1 MKTVNRTDR
10 VEEIS
15 IYDIKDFSIGH
26 EEDKE
31 AITGCSV
38 IICNNRENLV
48 AGSDVRGGAPGTRTL
63 DIYKPMNGFP
73 ACHAVVLSGGSLFGL
88 NAAGGAEKY
97 LEERGIGEPFVMVT
111 LPVVSQAI
119 IFDLAIGS
127 CDVRPDEAMAYRA
140 CENAYKGI
148 KYEDGN
154 VGVGIGA
161 TVGKLSAPDMIM
173 KSGLGTCCYKKG
185 DLYVGAIM
193 GVNAVGNVVDPKTSE
208 TIAGMMGKDGKF
220 IDAEQFAL
228 DNLTTEDFDSG
239 NTTIGVV
246 ITNAKLTNPQA
257 HKIAAWSHDGIARAI
272 RPVHSMSDGD
282 TMFAMATGEVEACMN
297 LVGVMAVQAVEQAI
311 VNAVKGAES
320 LGGYKSRKEFLGL

>member
-1 MKTVNRTDR
+1 MKKVNNNDK
-10 VEEIS
+10 VEQIN
-15 IYDIKDFSIGH
+15 IYDLEDFSIGH
-26 EEDKE
+26 EEDKD

-38 IICNNRENLV
+38 VICNNRDNLV
-48 AGSDVRGGAPGTRTL
+48 GGSDVRGGAPGTRTL

-73 ACHAVVLSGGSLFGL
+73 SCHAVVLSGGSLFGL
-88 NAAGGAEKY
+88 NAAGGAEKF
-97 LEERGIGEPFVMVT
+97 LEEKGIGEPFVIVD

-119 IFDLAIGS
+119 IFDLAIGAS
-127 CDVRPDEAMAYRA
+127 DVRPDADMAYRA

-148 KYEDGN
+148 DYKDGN

-161 TVGKLSAPDMIM
+161 TIGKLSSPDMIM

-185 DLYVGAIM
+185 DLYVGAVM
-193 GVNAVGNVVDPKTSE
+193 GVNAIGNVVDPKTAE
-208 TIAGMMGKDGKF
+208 TIAGMMGPDGKF

-228 DNLTTEDFDSG
+228 DNLSTEDFDMG

-246 ITNAKLTNPQA
+246 VTNAKLTNPQA

-272 RPVHSMSDGD
+272 RPVHTMSDGD
-282 TMFAMATGEVEACMN
+282 TMFAMATGEVEASMN
-297 LVGVMAVQAVEQAI
+297 LVGTMAVKAVEQAI
-311 VNAVKGAES
+311 VNAATNAES

>member
-1 MKTVNRTDR
+1 MKKVNKHDKF
-10 VEEIS
+10 EEID
-15 IYDIKDFSIGH
+15 IYGLDDFSIGH

-38 IICNNRENLV
+38 VICDNRDNLV
-48 AGSDVRGGAPGTRTL
+48 AGSDVRGGAPGTRNL

-97 LEERGIGEPFVMVT
+97 LEEKGIGEPFVVVN

-127 CDVRPDEAMAYRA
+127 TDVRPDEDMAYRA
-140 CENAYKGI
+140 CENAYKKI
-148 KYEDGN
+148 KYTDGN

-161 TVGKLSAPDMIM
+161 TIGKLCTPDMMM

-193 GVNAVGNVVDPKTSE
+193 GVNAVGNVVDPGTSE
-208 TIAGMMGKDGKF
+208 TIAGMMGEDGKF
-220 IDAEQFAL
+220 IDAEQFVL
-228 DNLTTEDFDSG
+228 DNLSTEDFDSG

-246 ITNAKLTNPQA
+246 VTNAKLTNPQV

-272 RPVHSMSDGD
+272 RPVHTMSDGD
-282 TMFAMATGEVEACMN
+282 TMFTMATGEVEASMN
-297 LVGVMAVQAVEQAI
+297 LVGTMAVKAVEQAI
-311 VNAVKGAES
+311 VNAASSAES
-320 LGGYKSRKEFLGL
+320 LGGYKSRKEFLEL